1 MKPNTYTTK
10 PAHTGTDK
18 FGSYV
23 IMSDDLEQKIQFDE
37 RQEVKKSVTVRINE
51 LSLNLSFF
59 SLELVNDQNVILC
72 VDCSQRVDPL
82 IDALLG
88 RSLVSVDLSGKEF
101 KSHVLKVESGRCY
114 LRLSR

>member
-1 MKPNTYTTK
+1 MKPKTYTTK
-10 PAHTGTDK
+10 SAHTGIDE

-23 IMSDDLEQKIQFDE
+23 IMSEDLEQKIQLDE
-37 RQEVKKSVTVRINE
+37 RQETKKSVLVRINDH
-51 LSLNLSFF
+51 SLNLSFF
-59 SLELVNDQNVILC
+59 SLELMNNESVVLC
-72 VDCSQRVDPL
+72 VDCGQRIDPL

-88 RSLVSVDLSGKEF
+88 GVIVSVNLSGKEF

>member
-1 MKPNTYTTK
+1 MKPKTYTTK
-10 PAHTGTDK
+10 SAHTGIDE

-23 IMSDDLEQKIQFDE
+23 IMSEDLEQKIQFDE
-37 RQEVKKSVTVRINE
+37 RQETKKGVLVRINE

-59 SLELVNDQNVILC
+59 SLELANDQNVILC
-72 VDCSQRVDPL
+72 VDCNQRIEPL

-88 RSLVSVDLSGKEF
+88 GVLVSVNLSGKEF